1 MVAAVLVFLPKLPDV
16 VAHTS
21 TTYLPN
27 SNPSVVAG
35 RLADRVDP
43 AHRAQSTVIVAI
55 HRAGG
60 LTQAD
65 RAYLEGQLARVGAQK
80 DKYSVSYVEDANNAP
95 AGMASAFVS
104 GDKTTE
110 IAIVGLQSNI
120 EDPGLSAILDRL
132 HNAFAGAPEGAHVYL
147 TGDTPVQKD
156 AITLMQGAAD
166 KTAAVTVTLVLV
178 ILLAVFRAVLAPLL
192 TLLAIGLSYLVSSS
206 VVAWLAVH
214 GFPVSTFTQTFM
226 IAVLFGAGT
235 DYTVILLNRFR
246 EELTRNGTT
255 PAALASALRGVGK
268 TVVFSSLT
276 VLVSF
281 AALYFANF
289 GLYRSGVGVA
299 VGVAITLLTCLT
311 LIPALMALLG
321 RSLFWPVIPKPGQD
335 HRPSRLWGWSSR
347 LSTRRPWV
355 VMLALAVLLTPVAF
369 LVTAFIV
376 NFMNGIQAPAYPALL
391 ARMYPP
397 ALRGRLMGYVRV
409 AQGTLL
415 IPLAYVVGQWS
426 QHQGDRWPLIGAA
439 LMGTLSVILFSR
451 VREVEPADPQG
462 HPEARRRRIH
472 PIFGNWQVARASR
485 PLTIFLVATMVT
497 GFGNLLAG
505 PIYQIYQVHTLN
517 LSNAQIGFTR
527 VLYYVALLV
536 AYFAVGWI
544 IDTWSPRRAMFI
556 GMGAYALAPALYV
569 LDGSFTAVMISC
581 ALLGVGDAVWDIG
594 CMSYIFRAVP
604 GREAEA
610 FGLHFLL
617 FGVRGA
623 IAPLVSTAM
632 THAMSLTDIFLIAI
646 GICALGIALFAVPTQ
661 PRAPSRQVEAPQAGT
676 P

>member
-1 MVAAVLVFLPKLPDV
+1 MRNAVRKPDDIVTRLGMQMPWKTWWNFRIDFGGSVLFALFNV
-16 VAHTS
+16 VVNQFYVPMAIRHGA
-21 TTYLPN
+21 
-27 SNPSVVAG
+27 SNLEV
-35 RLADRVDP
+35 
-43 AHRAQSTVIVAI
+43 
-55 HRAGG
+55 G
-60 LTQAD
+60 LLTA
-65 RAYLEGQLARVGAQK
+65 
-80 DKYSVSYVEDANNAP
+80 AP
-95 AGMASAFVS
+95 AIGMLWSPVWAHLMRGRSTKPFVLWPLVIGRMS
-104 GDKTTE
+104 V
-110 IAIVGLQSNI
+110 I
-120 EDPGLSAILDRL
+120 
-132 HNAFAGAPEGAHVYL
+132 L
-147 TGDTPVQKD
+147 TG
-156 AITLMQGAAD
+156 A
-166 KTAAVTVTLVLV
+166 
-178 ILLAVFRAVLAPLL
+178 
-192 TLLAIGLSYLVSSS
+192 
-206 VVAWLAVH
+206 
-214 GFPVSTFTQTFM
+214 
-226 IAVLFGAGT
+226 
-235 DYTVILLNRFR
+235 
-246 EELTRNGTT
+246 
-255 PAALASALRGVGK
+255 
-268 TVVFSSLT
+268 
-276 VLVSF
+276 
-281 AALYFANF
+281 
-289 GLYRSGVGVA
+289 
-299 VGVAITLLTCLT
+299 
-311 LIPALMALLG
+311 
-321 RSLFWPVIPKPGQD
+321 
-335 HRPSRLWGWSSR
+335 
-347 LSTRRPWV
+347 
-355 VMLALAVLLTPVAF
+355 LLTPVAF